1 MKQFIADTVQYQSDY
16 HVFIQSLDIIG
27 YDYNPNNN
35 RLWWAQPLII
45 PLMLCEEIKRDM
57 LSRNPTLE
65 VGPIV
70 KVDL

>member
-16 HVFIQSLDIIG
+16 HVFIQSLDI
-27 YDYNPNNN
+27 

-45 PLMLCEEIKRDM
+45 LLMLCEEIKRDM